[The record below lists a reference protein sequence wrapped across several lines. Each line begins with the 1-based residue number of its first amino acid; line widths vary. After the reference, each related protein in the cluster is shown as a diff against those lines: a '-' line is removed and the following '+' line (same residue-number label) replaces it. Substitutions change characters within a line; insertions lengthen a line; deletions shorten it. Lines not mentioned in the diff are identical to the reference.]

1 MEDEN
6 LTTRLSIK
14 QSKEPKVFTDLH
26 CSVGYLQQYFS
37 VFAARR
43 YTDVPVLFFACSAV
57 LDRVFDKGLQRQGGD
72 RKIGIFYIE
81 DNVQIFFAAD
91 VFKVRKHPYVIQ
103 FFFERYK
110 IGSRSFDLRAQMF

>member
-1 MEDEN
+1 MSAISSNISPFSQQEDI
-6 LTTRLSIK
+6 LMYPS
-14 QSKEPKVFTDLH
+14 S
-26 CSVGYLQQYFS
+26 
-37 VFAARR
+37 
-43 YTDVPVLFFACSAV
+43 FFACSAV

-72 RKIGIFYIE
+72 KKIGIFYIE

-110 IGSRSFDLRAQMF
+110 IGSRSFDLHAQMF